1 MGVMTMRNEQQ
12 KRTPWTT
19 PELQRIDAGS
29 AEAATN
35 NPTHNDDGG
44 PSNQDKS

>member
-19 PELQRIDAGS
+19 PKLQRIDAGS
-29 AEAATN
+29 AEATTN
-35 NPTHNDDGG
+35 NQAHFDDSG
-44 PSNQDKS
+44 PPSQDKS